1 MELTTGKDVLADW
14 KTSKFI
20 LADKDLTDTDK
31 HVIVLT
37 DVGYWVDHVDTLVDW
52 CMTNNAR
59 TQGMTVEIDDDKTL
73 THFILRW
80 S

>member
-1 MELTTGKDVLADW
+1 VELTTGKDVLADW

-52 CMTNNAR
+52 CMTNNAC

>member
-1 MELTTGKDVLADW
+1 MSEDLLTAW
-14 KTSKFI
+14 KKNKFI

-37 DVGYWVDHVDTLVDW
+37 NVSYWVDQVDALVDW
-52 CMTNNAR
+52 CMANKAR

>member
-1 MELTTGKDVLADW
+1 MSEDVLADW
-14 KTSKFI
+14 KKNKFI

-37 DVGYWVDHVDTLVDW
+37 DVSYWVDHVEALVDW
-52 CMTNNAR
+52 CMANKAR